1 MKGVK
6 RANLFAAG
14 GPFSGDWW
22 IGPLMVILF
31 LAVWEIAPRLG
42 LVNEFFT
49 SRPSLLLQAAIVD
62 YGSRD
67 FWSDAL
73 VSLVEFGIGF
83 GLALL
88 FGIPLGLLM
97 GSSRFLREFFTT
109 PLMALYVTPTMVL
122 LPLLIIWVGIGMA
135 SRASVAL
142 IAAIFPII
150 INIVAGIDQVEKRLL
165 QMAKV
170 FGASWLN
177 ILTQIYIPATLPFL
191 LTGVRLAIGRAVL
204 TVIAAEM
211 FVSQAGMGFKITMYG
226 DSMRIDMLLVYVLTV
241 SMFGYLMTRLVVL
254 LEAKVSTWKQIA

>member
-1 MKGVK
+1 
-6 RANLFAAG
+6 
-14 GPFSGDWW
+14 
-22 IGPLMVILF
+22 MVILF
-31 LAVWEIAPRLG
+31 LTAWEIAPRLG
-42 LVNEFFT
+42 LVNGFFT

-62 YGSRD
+62 YGSPD

-73 VSLVEFGIGF
+73 VSLVEFAIGF

-191 LTGVRLAIGRAVL
+191 LTGIRLAIGRAVL

-241 SMFGYLMTRLVVL
+241 SMFGYLMTRVVVL